1 MPVYLQSL
9 DKAIFLAVNRE
20 LTHPILDFLLSFITD
35 FRNFQVALI
44 FVLFL
49 VLLVGDR
56 RLMATCLLIG
66 LGVALS
72 DSLVDLIKDALARP
86 RPCQELPLARV
97 LVKCGRN
104 FGFPSGHA
112 ANTATLSLITSFRH
126 RRLGFF
132 FYPFMALM
140 AYSRI
145 YVGAHYPSDVLGGMA
160 LGLVSSLV
168 VMYGVRALSP
178 LLLNLVRPLKLDL
191 ALQRAFELRER
202 LKRRAF
208 P

>member
-1 MPVYLQSL
+1 MVGYLESL
-9 DKAIFLAVNRE
+9 DKAIFLAINKG
-20 LTHPILDFLLSFITD
+20 LAHPIIDPLFSFITD

-44 FVLFL
+44 FVFFL

-56 RLMATCLLIG
+56 RLIATCLLIG
-66 LGVALS
+66 IGVALS
-72 DSLVDLIKDALARP
+72 DTLVDLLKDALARP
-86 RPCQELPLARV
+86 RPCQELAVARI

-112 ANTATLSLITSFRH
+112 ANTATLSLIASLRH
-126 RRLGFF
+126 RPMGPF
-132 FYPFMALM
+132 FYPFMVLM

-160 LGLVSSLV
+160 LGLASSLV
-168 VMYGVRALSP
+168 VMYGIRAIGP
-178 LLLNLVRPLKLDL
+178 LLLPLVRPLKLDI
-191 ALQRAFELRER
+191 ALERGLDLRER
-202 LKRRAF
+202 LRRRAF